1 MKRRRRAGPEKSGTN
16 PWRVARQFLRE
27 VPKGRTLSLMVVG
40 LGLLATLL
48 MVVNVLLLS
57 RALMLVF
64 LRHADWAEIA
74 PLLWWGMA
82 VVVARALAVYE
93 SRAVGAELHYRMK
106 RGLRERLLRFAFQE
120 GSVLGRDQATGAQV
134 STLLEAAESVGVLV
148 SRYLPQVMLAAAAPV
163 IVLLVVG
170 REFWVAGII
179 LLVTAP
185 LIPVFMVL
193 IGRAA
198 EGETKRQWQAL
209 ARLSGHFLD
218 VLGGLPTLILFNQT
232 QRQREII
239 GRVSENYREAV
250 MRVLR
255 LALLSALVLELFAAI
270 AMALV
275 AVAVGLA
282 LMSGTVTLAPAL
294 AVLILAPEF
303 YAPQR
308 ALGSAFHQAMEGVT
322 AADALLDVWER
333 GQRRPMGGVERPA
346 GAGPWEVALEAVTAT
361 YPDRGDPLGPYM
373 VFVRPGEHVAVVGPS
388 GAGKTTLLHLL
399 LGYLPPSG
407 GRVTVG
413 GVDLAGLDLSW
424 WRSQVGYVGQWP
436 YFSFGSIRDNLTAA
450 RPDADDALL
459 WSALQA
465 AQIGDFVAGLPYQLD
480 APIGDRGY
488 RLSGGQAG
496 RLALAR
502 LFLREVPVV
511 LLDEPTEYLD
521 PVGRS
526 AVWDALD
533 KYLRGRT
540 LLLVTHRREEAERAD
555 RVVTVV
561 GPTDRE
567 ALGEGPLALVSP

>member
-1 MKRRRRAGPEKSGTN
+1 MKRRRRGPATPGTS
-16 PWRVARQFLRE
+16 PWPVARQFLRE
-27 VPKGRTLSLMVVG
+27 VPQGQVLSLTVVG

-64 LRHADWAEIA
+64 LQHAHWAQIA
-74 PLLWWGMA
+74 PLVGWGIA
-82 VVVARALAVYE
+82 VVVARAVAVWG

-106 RGLRERLLRFAFQE
+106 RGLRERLLRFAFQA
-120 GSVLGRDQATGAQV
+120 GSVLGRDEATGAQV
-134 STLLEAAESVGVLV
+134 STLMEAAESVGVLV
-148 SRYLPQVMLAAAAPV
+148 SRYLPQVMLAAAVPV
-163 IVLLVVG
+163 IVLVVVG
-170 REFWVAGII
+170 QEFWVAGII

-185 LIPVFMVL
+185 LIPLFMVL

-198 EGETKRQWQAL
+198 EGATKRQWQAL

-218 VLGGLPTLILFNQT
+218 VLGGLPTLILFNQAK
-232 QRQREII
+232 RQREII
-239 GRVSENYREAV
+239 GRVSESYREAV

-282 LMSGTVTLAPAL
+282 LMGGTVTLAPAL

-322 AADALLDVWER
+322 AADALLDLWER
-333 GQRRPMGGVERPA
+333 GQRRPTGGVRQPA
-346 GAGPWEVALEAVTAT
+346 GPGPWEVTVEAVTAS
-361 YPDRGDPLGPYM
+361 YPGRGNSLGPYTLS
-373 VFVRPGEHVAVVGPS
+373 VRPGEHVAVVGES

-399 LGYLPPSG
+399 LGYLPPAG
-407 GRVTVG
+407 GQLAVG
-413 GVDLAGLDLSW
+413 GVDLAHLDLRW

-436 YFSFGSIRDNLTAA
+436 YFSFGSIRDNLKAA
-450 RPDADDALL
+450 RPDAGDELL
-459 WSALQA
+459 WSALKA
-465 AQIGDFVAGLPYQLD
+465 AQIGEFVAGLPHQLD
-480 APIGDRGY
+480 APIGDRGH

-502 LFLREVPVV
+502 LFLRDVPVV
-511 LLDEPTEYLD
+511 LLDEPTDYLD
-521 PVGRS
+521 PMSRA
-526 AVWDALD
+526 AVWAALNA
-533 KYLRGRT
+533 YLRGRT
-540 LLLVTHRREEAERAD
+540 LLLVTHRLEEARLTD
-555 RVVTVV
+555 RVVTVAHSPE
-561 GPTDRE
+561 GQE
-567 ALGEGPLALVSP
+567 MGERSLASVIP

>member
-1 MKRRRRAGPEKSGTN
+1 
-16 PWRVARQFLRE
+16 
-27 VPKGRTLSLMVVG
+27 
-40 LGLLATLL
+40 
-48 MVVNVLLLS
+48 
-57 RALMLVF
+57 
-64 LRHADWAEIA
+64 
-74 PLLWWGMA
+74 
-82 VVVARALAVYE
+82 
-93 SRAVGAELHYRMK
+93 
-106 RGLRERLLRFAFQE
+106 
-120 GSVLGRDQATGAQV
+120 
-134 STLLEAAESVGVLV
+134 
-148 SRYLPQVMLAAAAPV
+148 
-163 IVLLVVG
+163 
-170 REFWVAGII
+170 
-179 LLVTAP
+179 
-185 LIPVFMVL
+185 
-193 IGRAA
+193 
-198 EGETKRQWQAL
+198 
-209 ARLSGHFLD
+209 
-218 VLGGLPTLILFNQT
+218 
-232 QRQREII
+232 
-239 GRVSENYREAV
+239 
-250 MRVLR
+250 
-255 LALLSALVLELFAAI
+255 
-270 AMALV
+270 
-275 AVAVGLA
+275 
-282 LMSGTVTLAPAL
+282 
-294 AVLILAPEF
+294 
-303 YAPQR
+303 
-308 ALGSAFHQAMEGVT
+308 
-322 AADALLDVWER
+322 
-333 GQRRPMGGVERPA
+333 
-346 GAGPWEVALEAVTAT
+346 
-361 YPDRGDPLGPYM
+361 
-373 VFVRPGEHVAVVGPS
+373 VGPS